1 MMYNFS
7 VVSGGID
14 LDSDLILDIAK
25 TARNIFG
32 VKLSQESMFEG
43 SDNC

>member
-7 VVSGGID
+7 VVSSGVD

-25 TARNIFG
+25 TAPNIFG
-32 VKLSQESMFEG
+32 VKLT
-43 SDNC
+43 